1 MRALILVAALGA
13 GAGVAFAA
21 SSGCVACDE
30 GICTSTLW
38 IYFDEP
44 EGGALED
51 GTYQIDIVVDG
62 EPDAATC
69 TIADQ
74 AHSLDCEGLAYT
86 LYAPLYDSAE
96 NPHTVLELYFEDDD
110 PPDEVEVRITHD
122 GAVVFDE
129 TITPEYELAD
139 PKCDDDCLRSMN
151 RFELER

>member
-1 MRALILVAALGA
+1 MRDTTGMRALILVAALGA

-21 SSGCVACDE
+21 SSGCVACDG

-96 NPHTVLELYFEDDD
+96 NPHTVLELYFEDAPADAIAKVEA
-110 PPDEVEVRITHD
+110 PEVRRLT
-122 GAVVFDE
+122 
-129 TITPEYELAD
+129 
-139 PKCDDDCLRSMN
+139 
-151 RFELER
+151 FERA